1 MKTPKPSLVLA
12 FVLVSVLA
20 YVLIFGLNPVGE
32 TIEEVEVLEV
42 EVESEAIM
50 KDLVD
55 IKSLIWVLE
64 EGNFNKNSDGYYIE
78 LIISVR
84 NTNSIPI
91 DFANGN
97 IDLFLGNGVEYKHVA
112 ELVIA
117 DDSLEADGSKTLK
130 SSTNVNLSEGKF
142 LEERNWWMVEGTIDL
157 KSGETTKEQ
166 NLRLM
171 YIRE

>member
-20 YVLIFGLNPVGE
+20 YVLIFGLNPVEE
-32 TIEEVEVLEV
+32 TVEVVVPEV
-42 EVESEAIM
+42 EVEPEAVM

-55 IKSLIWVLE
+55 IQSLIWVLE
-64 EGNFNKNSDGYYIE
+64 EGNFNKNSDGYYVE
-78 LIISVR
+78 LIISVS

-112 ELVIA
+112 SLVIA

-130 SSTNVNLSEGKF
+130 SSK
-142 LEERNWWMVEGTIDL
+142 
-157 KSGETTKEQ
+157 KSS
-166 NLRLM
+166 
-171 YIRE
+171 

>member
-20 YVLIFGLNPVGE
+20 YVLIFGLNPVEE
-32 TIEEVEVLEV
+32 TIEVEVLEV
-42 EVESEAIM
+42 EVEPDAVM

-55 IKSLIWVLE
+55 IQSLIWVLE
-64 EGNFNKNSDGYYIE
+64 EGNFNKNSDGYYVE
-78 LIISVR
+78 LIISVS

-112 ELVIA
+112 SLVIA
-117 DDSLEADGSKTLK
+117 DDSLEVGGSKTLK
-130 SSTNVNLSEGKF
+130 SSTNVNLSEGQF
-142 LEERNWWMVEGTIDL
+142 LEDRNWWMVEGTIDL
-157 KSGETTKEQ
+157 KSGETVKEQ
-166 NLRLM
+166 SLRLM
-171 YIRE
+171 YISE

>member
-12 FVLVSVLA
+12 FILVSVLG
-20 YVLIFGLNPVGE
+20 YVLIFGFDPAE
-32 TIEEVEVLEV
+32 PEIEIWVSEV
-42 EVESEAIM
+42 EVEPEVVM
-50 KDLVD
+50 KDLIDVQ
-55 IKSLIWVLE
+55 SLKWVLE
-64 EGNFNKNSDGYYIE
+64 EGNFNKNSDGYYVE
-78 LIISVR
+78 LIISVK

-117 DDSLEADGSKTLK
+117 DDSIEADGSKTFK
-130 SSTNVNLSEGKF
+130 SSTNVDLSEGQF
-142 LEERNWWMVEGTIDL
+142 LESRNWWLVEGTIDL
-157 KSGETTKEQ
+157 ISGETTKEQ